1 VTQRIVGLYINYLMN
16 HSRNQLQ
23 LKGILLSSCLILLYF
38 FRVKVIKVH
47 DRAEM
52 RMANALIGCNL
63 LDLFSSFLHR
73 TLMRLIIVEIRRN
86 RY

>member
-1 VTQRIVGLYINYLMN
+1 MTQRIVGLYMNYLMN

-23 LKGILLSSCLILLYF
+23 LKGIFLVL

-63 LDLFSSFLHR
+63 LDLLSSFYIEH
-73 TLMRLIIVEIRRN
+73 
-86 RY
+86 